1 LARPTPP
8 ASCITTLRS
17 SWAPAASSAIG
28 PTEEIDRRYPG
39 AARVGGRGKAVF
51 PGLVNGHTHLW
62 LTVARGIQEDLGFPS
77 TIHLDQSH
85 WDVDR

>member
-1 LARPTPP
+1 
-8 ASCITTLRS
+8 
-17 SWAPAASSAIG
+17 
-28 PTEEIDRRYPG
+28 
-39 AARVGGRGKAVF
+39 VF